1 MKDESGHAGGTF
13 DVIWPADTFQLVGYG
28 DQGYFGETDSA
39 ELSIHTGPIPAENGE
54 CVICYDGA
62 LRKENVKGEGIMGTL
77 IFEVVEGVTE
87 SGNRT
92 IGFKEVSLHE
102 CVDNVT
108 ETVENFEGTTVN
120 VGKVAYGDI
129 YTEDGDG
136 VINTSDAAAL
146 ERYLVH
152 WDGYDYVKDMPEA
165 DINDDGYITSA
176 DVAILMRKITK
187 WPEYEKYFE

>member
-87 SGNRT
+87 AGNRT
-92 IGFKEVSLHE
+92 IGFEEVSLHD
-102 CVDNVT
+102 CVDNAA
-108 ETVENFEGTTVN
+108 ETVKNFEGTTVN

-129 YTEDGDG
+129 DTEDGAG
-136 VINTSDAAAL
+136 VINTSDEAAL

-152 WDGYDYVKDMPEA
+152 WMVTTM
-165 DINDDGYITSA
+165 
-176 DVAILMRKITK
+176 
-187 WPEYEKYFE
+187 